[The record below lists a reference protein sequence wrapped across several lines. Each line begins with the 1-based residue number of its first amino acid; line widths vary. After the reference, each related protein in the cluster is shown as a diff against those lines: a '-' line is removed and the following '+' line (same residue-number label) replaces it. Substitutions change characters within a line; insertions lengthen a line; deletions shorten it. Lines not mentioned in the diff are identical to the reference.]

1 MEFIIDILLGYGGG
15 VSAIGLAALAAY
27 VKRGNSNLIKLITEG
42 SEDIKHERAVK
53 TFESAFDA
61 FTRCGGAATRK
72 IQADVSLRGR
82 PIDITHQFNSKWN
95 EEWTRMLRSVSGA
108 TYKGNALQLFIH
120 STLEVWSE
128 KKEFILSCLLEQMA
142 NPNLGSGKIASLE
155 DELLSFKHDLE
166 YGSEN
171 WLNHGLL
178 YQEVH
183 KPKKVKIKEILDEV
197 EEPTAKIPKVEAVV

>member
-1 MEFIIDILLGYGGG
+1 MDFIIGFLEQHAVNGATLGA
-15 VSAIGLAALAAY
+15 VIFIFRHEIGKLA
-27 VKRGNSNLIKLITEG
+27 KLIIEG

-53 TFESAFDA
+53 TFESAFDT
-61 FTRCGGAATRK
+61 FTRCGGYATK
-72 IQADVSLRGR
+72 DIQADISLRGK
-82 PIDITHQFNSKWN
+82 PIDIAHQFNAKWN

-108 TYKGNALQLFIH
+108 TYKGNALELFIH
-120 STLEVWSE
+120 TTLDAWTI

-142 NPNLGSGKIASLE
+142 NPNIGSGKISSLK

-171 WLNHGLL
+171 WLNHGLA

-183 KPKKVKIKEILDEV
+183 KPKKKKIKEILAEV
-197 EEPTAKIPKVEAVV
+197 EEPTAEIPKVEVASV

>member
-1 MEFIIDILLGYGGG
+1 MDFIISFLEQHAVNG
-15 VSAIGLAALAAY
+15 VSLGAVIFIFKHEIGKLA
-27 VKRGNSNLIKLITEG
+27 KLIIEG

-61 FTRCGGAATRK
+61 FTRCGGSATRK
-72 IQADVSLRGR
+72 IQNDVSLRGR
-82 PIDITHQFNSKWN
+82 PVDITHQFNSKWN

-120 STLEVWSE
+120 STLDVWTA
-128 KKEFILSCLLEQMA
+128 KKEFILTCLIEQMA

-171 WLNHGLL
+171 WLNLGLL

-183 KPKKVKIKEILDEV
+183 KPKRRIKAILEKV
-197 EEPTAKIPKVEAVV
+197 EEPAAEIPKVEVAGV

>member
-1 MEFIIDILLGYGGG
+1 MDFIIGFLEQHAING
-15 VSAIGLAALAAY
+15 VSITAVIFIFKHGIDKLA
-27 VKRGNSNLIKLITEG
+27 KLIVDG

-53 TFESAFDA
+53 TFEAAFDT
-61 FTRCGGAATRK
+61 FTRCGGSATRK
-72 IQADVSLRGR
+72 IQADVSLMGN
-82 PIDITHQFNSKWN
+82 PSNVTHQFNAKWN

-108 TYKGNALQLFIH
+108 TYKKNALQLFIH
-120 STLEVWSE
+120 SALDKWTE

-142 NPNLGSGKIASLE
+142 NPNLGSGKIANLE
-155 DELLSFKHDLE
+155 DELLSFKHSLE

-183 KPKKVKIKEILDEV
+183 KIEKVKEVKEV
-197 EEPTAKIPKVEAVV
+197 EEPTIETPKAEVVTA